1 MKRNYLDYYETK
13 KLLQNMRKEIER
25 DSSKSK
31 EYKDGFSGALD
42 ELLRVFDYKKIR
54 AELTEG
60 EGQ

>member
-13 KLLQNMRKEIER
+13 KLLQDMKKEIKR

-42 ELLRVFDYKKIR
+42 ELLKVFDYKKIR

>member
-31 EYKDGFSGALD
+31 EHKDGFSGALD